1 MHELD
6 FINHI
11 RRSVGQLGR
20 AVLVGPG
27 DDCAV
32 LGVGGERLL
41 VTVDQVLDG
50 VHFLLA
56 AHGPSAAGR
65 KALARSL
72 SDIAAMGGLPLAAV
86 GSTAFPRDFP
96 QEQAREIHAG
106 VQALGDQ
113 FACPLIGGDV
123 GVWDGPLAI
132 TITVLG
138 RCGDVEPVLR
148 SGAKPGDA
156 ICVTGRLG
164 GAWASR
170 RHLEFVPRVRE
181 GRLLAERYR
190 PHAMIDLSDG
200 LATDLRHIC
209 AESTL
214 GADLDAAAIPIHD
227 DVPGPPAA
235 RLRAALTDGEDY
247 ELLFT
252 LPSDRAEAL
261 LTAQDLGVAVARIG
275 TMREGEGI
283 TFVHAD
289 GRREPLTVKGWEHR
303 GGSEI

>member
-32 LGVGGERLL
+32 LGVRGERLL

-56 AHGPSAAGR
+56 AHGPRLAGR
-65 KALARSL
+65 KALARNL

-106 VQALGDQ
+106 VQALAEE
-113 FACPLIGGDV
+113 FACPLVGGDV

-138 RCGDVEPVLR
+138 RCGQVEPVLR
-148 SGAKPGDA
+148 SGARAGDA
-156 ICVTGRLG
+156 ILVTGRLG

-200 LATDLRHIC
+200 LASDLRHVC
-209 AESTL
+209 EESKL
-214 GADLDAAAIPIHD
+214 AADLDAAAIPIHD
-227 DVPGPPAA
+227 DVAGSSAD
-235 RLRAALTDGEDY
+235 RLHAALTDGEDY

-252 LPSDRAEAL
+252 LPPDRADAL
-261 LTAQDLGVAVARIG
+261 QAAGDLGVAVTRIG
-275 TMREGEGI
+275 TMCEGEGI
-283 TFVHAD
+283 TLVHAD
-289 GRREPLTVKGWEHR
+289 GRREPLTAKGWEHR
-303 GGSEI
+303 